1 MNRIP
6 TAALPIW
13 FWLFVAYLFL
23 PLVVMAAMGFRDSNF
38 IAFPIQQW
46 TTGWY
51 RSVLADEEI
60 LSALWV
66 SAQVA
71 VYSTTVAIAVGLPMS
86 FVVARTRGPM
96 RALMI
101 AAIVLPA
108 FLPVVVSAI
117 AIRMFLGHLGLETG
131 IAAISFGHAIGSVP
145 FVVIMI
151 LTRLNAMS
159 SNLADAARNLGAD
172 DVIVVTRIVL
182 PFLAPALFGAT
193 MFCLLLSFEDFVR
206 SFFLGG
212 VDPTFPVLLFA
223 RLRFGFDPGLAAI
236 STIVLIGSTALG
248 LFAERH
254 IRRRNM
260 SR

>member
-1 MNRIP
+1 MNG
-6 TAALPIW
+6 AFAKALPVW

-23 PLVVMAAMGFRDSNF
+23 PLFVMAAMGFRDSNF

-46 TTGWY
+46 TTQWY
-51 RSVLADEEI
+51 RDVLSDAEI

-66 SAQVA
+66 SFQVA
-71 VYSTTVAIAVGLPMS
+71 VYSTIIAVAIGLPMS
-86 FVVARTRGPM
+86 FLVARTRGLN

-101 AAIVLPA
+101 AVIVLPA

-117 AIRMFLGHLGLETG
+117 AIRMFLGNLGLSTG
-131 IAAISFGHAIGSVP
+131 VAAISFGHAVGSVP

-151 LTRLNAMS
+151 MTRLNAMS
-159 SNLADAARNLGAD
+159 ENMADAARNLGAD
-172 DVIVVTRIVL
+172 DIIVMRRIVL
-182 PFLAPALFGAT
+182 PFLAPALFGAV

-212 VDPTFPVLLFA
+212 NEPTFPVLLYA
-223 RLRFGFDPGLAAI
+223 KLRFGFDPGLAAI
-236 STIVLIGSTALG
+236 STIVLIASTALG

-254 IRRRNM
+254 IRRRNL